1 MTETRSP
8 VTDAR
13 PTRLSVDPGRL
24 QRMWAMTPAQRVVAA
39 RAGQLSLGEMQRW
52 AARCPH
58 EVPLVDGEYFF
69 IVALLADNEPA
80 TAGPACESGQDS
92 TTDQAISAF
101 ADGRQ

>member
-1 MTETRSP
+1 MTATRSP
-8 VTDAR
+8 AAHAR
-13 PTRLSVDPGRL
+13 PTRLSVDPERL

-39 RAGQLSLGEMQRW
+39 RTGQLSLAEMQCW
-52 AARCPH
+52 AARRPH

-80 TAGPACESGQDS
+80 SPVAGSDHDA

-101 ADGRQ
+101 GDGRR